1 MPSPP
6 RPSQDPLARLAPAT
20 DALENVAR
28 EIGALEA
35 IDTVARPVQDA
46 VKGRL
51 GNELLR
57 DALTGRWLGHSV
69 HPVLTDLPI
78 GFWTSAF
85 TLDLIGGQRSR
96 TAAQGLVGIGVL
108 GARRAAARGAA

>member
-6 RPSQDPLARLAPAT
+6 RPPSDDLLAQLAPAT
-20 DALENVAR
+20 DALETVAR

-35 IDTVARPVQDA
+35 LDSVARPVQNA

-78 GFWTSAF
+78 GFLTSAF
-85 TLDLIGGQRSR
+85 TLDLLGRQRSPQ
-96 TAAQGLVGIGVL
+96 AAP
-108 GARRAAARGAA
+108 R